1 MGGILEGF
9 AIIGIV
15 ILVGYCVARLK
26 ILPKDAGF
34 TLNRFAF
41 FVAMPALMYTT
52 LATAD
57 VSIVFSSRLPVAAL
71 SFTLVAGL
79 YTLIFGV
86 LLRRGVGRVTMGA
99 VSSAMLN
106 ANNMGVPVAVYIFG
120 DAAQI
125 APILL
130 FQIIV
135 VTPILLAIMDVI
147 ANGRLRLKDVLTQPV
162 RNPLVIASM
171 LGVTTNLVGFQT
183 PSVVMEPMEILGGAG
198 IPLVLVSFG
207 MSLRGSTPLTVA
219 DQRLETITAALFKVV
234 LMPLVAYLLGRFA
247 FDLQPDDLIAAVMLA
262 ALPTAQ
268 NAYNYASRYQQSVIL
283 VRDIVLVSA
292 CISLPAMLVISWLLH
307 SV

>member
-1 MGGILEGF
+1 
-9 AIIGIV
+9 
-15 ILVGYCVARLK
+15 
-26 ILPKDAGF
+26 
-34 TLNRFAF
+34 
-41 FVAMPALMYTT
+41 
-52 LATAD
+52 
-57 VSIVFSSRLPVAAL
+57 
-71 SFTLVAGL
+71 
-79 YTLIFGV
+79 
-86 LLRRGVGRVTMGA
+86 
-99 VSSAMLN
+99 
-106 ANNMGVPVAVYIFG
+106 
-120 DAAQI
+120 
-125 APILL
+125 
-130 FQIIV
+130 
-135 VTPILLAIMDVI
+135 MDVI